1 MCVYIYTHTYIHTY
15 LRTYVRTYIHTYR
28 MFVDICTYVYMHIH
42 IRRDLSR
49 RMIDSRFGGAGQALE
64 PPVSPCLPMLM
75 PIPRFRRNLH
85 AVRVVQTR
93 ASEYIARSIQTAPT
107 CLFLASRLCA
117 TRVRVRVRFLPA
129 CRASRFLSSTLLPF
143 SFLGSPYHNRIVGKR
158 VP

>member
-1 MCVYIYTHTYIHTY
+1 MYVYIYIYTYIHTH
-15 LRTYVRTYIHTYR
+15 I
-28 MFVDICTYVYMHIH
+28 MSVDICTYVYIHIH

-49 RMIDSRFGGAGQALE
+49 RMIDSRFGGVGQALE

-75 PIPRFRRNLH
+75 PMPRLRRNLH

-93 ASEYIARSIQTAPT
+93 ANEYIARSIQTAPT

-129 CRASRFLSSTLLPF
+129 CRVSRFLSSTLLPF
-143 SFLGSPYHNRIVGKR
+143 LFEGPLQI
-158 VP
+158 